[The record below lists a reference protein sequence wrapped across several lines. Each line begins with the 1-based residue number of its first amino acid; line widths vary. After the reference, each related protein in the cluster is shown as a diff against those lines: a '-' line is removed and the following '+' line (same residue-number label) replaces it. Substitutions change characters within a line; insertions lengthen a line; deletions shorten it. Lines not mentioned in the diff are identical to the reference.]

1 MLPLLSLKS
10 HDGQQTDG
18 FLFRGKRKVAPP
30 SAPEPAPEPSPEQD
44 ALAARVVQKMMNV
57 VADRKERGE
66 LRGFKKL
73 VADKLHAD
81 DLERAKELCGVAGDA
96 VVVKQ

>member
-1 MLPLLSLKS
+1 MLPLLSLKP

-44 ALAARVVQKMMNV
+44 ALAALWRT
-57 VADRKERGE
+57 
-66 LRGFKKL
+66 
-73 VADKLHAD
+73 
-81 DLERAKELCGVAGDA
+81 GDA